1 MGLTE
6 NELKIYAHHMAW
18 ARPQRNAH
26 DRRTRARFVVEH
38 TWEEGTRYIGVRVLI
53 DDPAFLQSHQH
64 PGQYTTFEFGTLRP
78 RFLVISNAPGRAGAS
93 AQRGYWEFL
102 VDRGSRIGQQI
113 VEENPLRP
121 GQRVVLSPAEGT
133 GFPIQTFDGH
143 SALLFA
149 TGAGIAAL
157 RPVLQYWHQ
166 HPEGA
171 PANIALYYGER
182 EPAHFA
188 FRDELAA
195 WRKQGMRFF
204 CAIENLEAERQVA
217 LQLNEIS
224 KSFQYVQHAFE
235 ADAPD
240 LGDAAVLVSGAPIM
254 MQIVIE
260 KLLRLGV
267 DPERIHINV

>member
-18 ARPQRNAH
+18 ARPERSAH
-26 DRRTRARFVVEH
+26 ARRTRARFVVEH
-38 TWEEGTRYIGVRVLI
+38 IWEEGTRYIGLRVTI
-53 DDPAFLQSHQH
+53 DDPEFSRSHRH
-64 PGQYTTFEFGTLRP
+64 PGQYTTFEFGALRP
-78 RFLVISNAPGRAGAS
+78 RFLVISNAPGARSSSEHGES
-93 AQRGYWEFL
+93 WEFL
-102 VDRGSRIGQQI
+102 IDRTSNIGQQI
-113 VEENPLRP
+113 VEENPLRV
-121 GQRVVLSPAEGT
+121 GHKVVLSPAEGS

-157 RPVLQYWHQ
+157 RPVLQYWHL
-166 HPEGA
+166 HPGRA

-188 FRDELAA
+188 YRAELAA
-195 WRKQGMRFF
+195 WRQQGMRFF
-204 CAIENLEAERQVA
+204 CAIENLEAERRISAELSQ
-217 LQLNEIS
+217 IS
-224 KSFQYVQHAFE
+224 KGFQYVQHAFE

-267 DPERIHINV
+267 DPGRIHINV